1 MEMEKSPWDFWLEEA
16 LAKLESLNLLRPIR
30 PIHLSTPQNPVPDD
44 HEEYEVYHQLQPW
57 NRPSVEV
64 SISESFF
71 QRWVQGGDEVVWRD
85 DVPIDTQDN
94 SNQQQLKKLLHFAGN
109 DFLGLSSHPT
119 IAKAV
124 AKAVKEHGMGP
135 RGSPTICGYTNY
147 HRSLES
153 SLADL
158 LKKEECLL
166 CTTGYSANTALMV
179 ALGSVAPLLAAGKKP
194 SKEEKIAIF
203 SDVLNHASIVEGIHL
218 AERYGQAQLFV
229 YRHCDMS
236 HLNELLTSCKM
247 KKKVVVTDSLFS
259 MNGDFAPMLELAKL
273 RKKHGFLLVIDDA
286 HGTFVCGET
295 GGGVAEKFNCEK
307 DVDICTGSLSKA
319 AANIGGFIASSKK
332 WKQFLQSKGRS
343 FIFSTTTP
351 VPFIAAL
358 NAAVYI
364 ARKETWRRRAI
375 QDRMRDFHDLTGIPI
390 TSHIISIFVGTEEKA
405 VEASRYMV
413 KSGFYVTPIR
423 PPGVAPGACRLRL
436 TLCAVH
442 TRDDMERL
450 VTALSHCINFKD
462 ISSRHSNLSAKL

>member
-1 MEMEKSPWDFWLEEA
+1 MEKRPWDFWLEEA

-30 PIHLSTPQNPVPDD
+30 PIHLSTPQNPVPDTD
-44 HEEYEVYHQLQPW
+44 DEEYEVFHQLQPW
-57 NRPSVEV
+57 NRRSVEV
-64 SISESFF
+64 SISDSFF

-124 AKAVKEHGMGP
+124 AKAAKEHGMGP
-135 RGSPTICGYTNY
+135 RGSAAICGYTNY

-166 CTTGYSANTALMV
+166 CPTGYSANTALMV

-203 SDVLNHASIVEGIHL
+203 SDVLNHTSIIEGIHL

-236 HLNELLTSCKM
+236 HLDELLTSCKI

-259 MNGDFAPMLELAKL
+259 MHGDFAPMLELAKL

-286 HGTFVCGET
+286 
-295 GGGVAEKFNCEK
+295 
-307 DVDICTGSLSKA
+307 
-319 AANIGGFIASSKK
+319 AANLGGFIASSKK
-332 WKQFLQSKGRS
+332 WKLFLQTKGRS
-343 FIFSTTTP
+343 FMFSTTTP
-351 VPFIAAL
+351 VPFVAAL
-358 NAAVYI
+358 NASVYI

-405 VEASRYMV
+405 VEASRYMI

-423 PPGVAPGACRLRL
+423 PPGVTPGACRLRL

-450 VTALSHCINFKD
+450 VTALSHCINFQD
-462 ISSRHSNLSAKL
+462 ITSRHSNLSAKL